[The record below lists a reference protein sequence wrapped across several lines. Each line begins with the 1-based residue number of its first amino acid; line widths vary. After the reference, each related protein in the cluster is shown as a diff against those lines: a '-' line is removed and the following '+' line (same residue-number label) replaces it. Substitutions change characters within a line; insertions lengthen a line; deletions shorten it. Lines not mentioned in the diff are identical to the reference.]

1 MKPIPPRVGRGKN
14 GNTMQLTVVGCGD
27 AFGAG
32 NRLQTAYFVRS
43 RTSTFLIDC
52 GATTLIGLSR
62 LGLSPND
69 IDTVYVSHLHGDHIG
84 GLPWLLIH
92 AKYVGLRTRPLV
104 VVGPKT
110 TEERFITLT
119 EAVYPGTLDSGINF
133 DLVFVEH
140 QEQTPLELNGVSV
153 TPFEVHHPSGAPPYA
168 MRFDIDGKTLSFTGD
183 TGWVDVLPEVSRGAD
198 LFISECFQYDIE
210 MAMHLDY
217 KTIDANYERLA
228 AKRVLLTHMGQE
240 MLEARAGVDPSRYEL
255 AEDGMVI
262 DL

>member
-1 MKPIPPRVGRGKN
+1 
-14 GNTMQLTVVGCGD
+14 MQLTVVGCGD

-32 NRLQTAYFVRS
+32 NRLQTAYFVHS

-168 MRFDIDGKTLSFTGD
+168 MRFLRC
-183 TGWVDVLPEVSRGAD
+183 PEVPISSFPSASNTTSRWRC
-198 LFISECFQYDIE
+198 IS
-210 MAMHLDY
+210 
-217 KTIDANYERLA
+217 TTR
-228 AKRVLLTHMGQE
+228 R
-240 MLEARAGVDPSRYEL
+240 
-255 AEDGMVI
+255 
-262 DL
+262 

>member
-1 MKPIPPRVGRGKN
+1 MSSIPDAREGEQI

-43 RTSTFLIDC
+43 ETSTFLIDC

-69 IDTVYVSHLHGDHIG
+69 IDAVFVSHLHGDHIG

-92 AKYVGLRTRPLV
+92 AKYVGQRTRPLV
-104 VVGPKT
+104 IVGPKS
-110 TEERFITLT
+110 TEDRFITLT
-119 EAVYPGTLDSGINF
+119 EAVYPGTLASGINF
-133 DLVFVEH
+133 DLEFVEH
-140 QEQTPLELNGVSV
+140 QEQVPLELNGVTV

-168 MRFDIDGKTLSFTGD
+168 MRFEVDGKILSFTGD
-183 TGWVDVLPEVSRGAD
+183 TGWVDVLPEVSQGAD
-198 LFISECFQYDIE
+198 LFISECFQYDDE
-210 MAMHLDY
+210 MPMHLDY

-240 MLEARAGVDPSRYEL
+240 MLDARAEVDPSRYEL